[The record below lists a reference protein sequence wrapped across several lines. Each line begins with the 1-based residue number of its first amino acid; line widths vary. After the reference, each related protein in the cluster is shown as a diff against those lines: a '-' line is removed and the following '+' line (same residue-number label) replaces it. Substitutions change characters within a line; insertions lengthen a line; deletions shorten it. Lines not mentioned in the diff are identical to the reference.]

1 MGECV
6 IIYGKSGTGKSR
18 SLKNFGEE
26 EILLVNTVN
35 KRLPFPK
42 KFKYE
47 YKTADVFKVKQAL
60 VKMGEHHIKTAVI
73 DDFGYQQTV
82 RFMSEHTKKQG
93 SSQFDLYN
101 NIADDT
107 YGLIMFVKNQLP
119 DDVIVY
125 LMMHEDTNDYGDT
138 KLKTIG
144 KLLDQKVCVE
154 GLVTICMRAMKE
166 GTNKYFFRTQSDGND
181 ISKSPEG
188 MFEDQID
195 NDLKTIDTR
204 IRVYWGML
212 PADKKKAANPANNPN
227 NKPTNNPANANA

>member
-1 MGECV
+1 MGEAV

-18 SLKNFGEE
+18 SLLNFGEE

-47 YKTADVFKVKQAL
+47 YQTADVDKVKKAL
-60 VKMGEHHIKTAVI
+60 SRMVEQGIKTAVI

-82 RFMSEHTKKQG
+82 RFMNEHTKKQG

-101 NIADDT
+101 NIADDA
-107 YGLIMFVKNQLP
+107 YGLIMFIKNQLP
-119 DDVIVY
+119 ENVIVY
-125 LMMHEDTNDYGDT
+125 LIMHEDTTDYGET

-154 GLVTICMRAMKE
+154 GLVTICLRAMKE
-166 GTNKYFFRTQSDGND
+166 GTNKYFFRTQSDGAD
-181 ISKSPEG
+181 ISKSPEK
-188 MFEDQID
+188 MFDLQID
-195 NDLKTIDTR
+195 NDLKAVDDN
-204 IRVYWGML
+204 IRAYWSL
-212 PADKKKAANPANNPN
+212 N
-227 NKPTNNPANANA
+227 